1 MLKSPSFGLS
11 VISRRL
17 WHQHEQ
23 LRLVIVRVRPTTKT
37 STTQPEATKGKMVED
52 ESKQHPEEPLL
63 DAADANAIDD
73 VNKAFELVKEV
84 DCLDLSKEGTEVW
97 DATIK
102 RYVIL

>member
-1 MLKSPSFGLS
+1 M
-11 VISRRL
+11 
-17 WHQHEQ
+17 
-23 LRLVIVRVRPTTKT
+23 RVRPTTR
-37 STTQPEATKGKMVED
+37 TTHPED
-52 ESKQHPEEPLL
+52 EKEPKAVDGDAKHDMGEPLL

-102 RYVIL
+102 RLILSP